1 MVATSVSEWLLFRFT
16 ALTFA
21 TGLALVTLTGCS
33 TMHSW
38 VQGGSS
44 HPATAGASV
53 TLPIGK

>member
-1 MVATSVSEWLLFRFT
+1 MRPRFPWFT
-16 ALTFA
+16 PRAFA
-21 TGLALVTLTGCS
+21 ASLALVALSGCS